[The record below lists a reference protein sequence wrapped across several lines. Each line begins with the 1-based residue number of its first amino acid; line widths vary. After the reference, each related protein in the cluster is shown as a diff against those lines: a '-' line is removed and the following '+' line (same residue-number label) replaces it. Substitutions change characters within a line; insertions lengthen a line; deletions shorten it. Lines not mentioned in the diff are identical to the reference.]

1 MSLYL
6 DTSVFVALLTDD
18 VFTRQADQYL
28 RESAEIVSVSDLGA
42 AEYAS
47 VLSRRVRT
55 GVITASQAR
64 TSFATF
70 DAWKLRTAR
79 HLELDAADVAAA
91 DAWLR
96 ALTPPLRT
104 LDALHIAI
112 AQRIDA
118 TLVTF
123 DQRMAT
129 AARAL
134 GSPVV
139 MPADL

>member
-18 VFTRQADQYL
+18 LFTRHADRYL
-28 RESAEIVSVSDLGA
+28 RESVETVSVSDIGA

-47 VLSRRVRT
+47 VLARRVRT

-64 TSFATF
+64 ASFATF
-70 DAWKLRTAR
+70 DAWRMRAAR
-79 HLELDAADVAAA
+79 QLELDAADVAAA

-96 ALTPPLRT
+96 GLEPPLRT

-123 DQRMAT
+123 DQRMAA

-134 GSPVV
+134 GTPVAI
-139 MPADL
+139 PAG

>member
-1 MSLYL
+1 LSLYL

-18 VFTRQADQYL
+18 LFTRQADRYL
-28 RESAEIVSVSDLGA
+28 RESAQTIGVSDLGA

-47 VLSRRVRT
+47 VLARRVRT
-55 GVITASQAR
+55 GAITASQAH

-70 DAWKLRTAR
+70 DAWRIRTTDQ
-79 HLELDAADVAAA
+79 LELDAADLAAA

-96 ALTPPLRT
+96 GLDPPLRT

-112 AQRIDA
+112 AQRTDA
-118 TLVTF
+118 TLITF
-123 DQRMAT
+123 DQRMAA

-134 GSPVV
+134 GVPVV
-139 MPADL
+139 IPGDF

>member
-18 VFTRQADQYL
+18 LFTRQADRYL
-28 RESAEIVSVSDLGA
+28 RASGEIISVSDLGA
-42 AEYAS
+42 AEYSS
-47 VLSRRVRT
+47 VLARRVRA
-55 GVITASQAR
+55 GVITANQAR
-64 TSFATF
+64 GSFATF
-70 DAWKLRTAR
+70 DAWRVRAAR
-79 HLELDAADVAAA
+79 QLELDAADLVAA

-96 ALTPPLRT
+96 CLDPPLRT

-123 DQRMAT
+123 DQRMAA

-134 GSPVV
+134 AIPVV
-139 MPADL
+139 IPAGS